1 MEINFWNLQMKACIF
16 TKLKLFRNCFG
27 GYFLLLFKLFHN
39 CFRGYFLKLE
49 QHRTVTLWNTNFC
62 RTLFLQ
68 AALEMFVNICQ
79 ILGKCLPLNS
89 FLVKMQQKCSLQRLI
104 YLDALGLLQNSKSEL
119 WLLVTLF
126 NCIQALTTVTKNSII
141 DVA

>member
-68 AALEMFVNICQ
+68 AALEMFVKSMPNPWKMSAIKF
-79 ILGKCLPLNS
+79 IFSKNAA
-89 FLVKMQQKCSLQRLI
+89 KMQPAETYI
-104 YLDALGLLQNSKSEL
+104 P
-119 WLLVTLF
+119 
-126 NCIQALTTVTKNSII
+126 
-141 DVA
+141 